1 MQGASFE
8 AQFTTKRTKSNKNT
22 KGARCAPDN
31 HDESRRLA
39 ARLWRAFVAFVLF
52 VVPLQLLP
60 AWVPAFAGM
69 SGFVGEAAPA

>member
-8 AQFTTKRTKSNKNT
+8 AQFTTKSTKSTKNT

-31 HDESRRLA
+31 HNESRRLA
-39 ARLWRAFVAFVLF
+39 ARLWRAFVSFVLF

-60 AWVPAFAGM
+60 AWVPAFQA
-69 SGFVGEAAPA
+69 V